1 MKSLEQLHEICERM
15 RKVVQLREEN
25 VKEILEKAAMCE
37 SGKDADGNTYR
48 THVLVCGG
56 TGCTS
61 SGSAR
66 IRERLEK
73 EIEAN
78 GLSDEVCVVKTGC
91 FGLCALGPIMIVY
104 PEGTFYSMVQEEDI
118 PEIVTEHLLKGNV
131 VKHLLYEET
140 VKADKI
146 IPLNE
151 TNFYKKQHRVAL
163 RNCGVINPEKID
175 EYIGTGG
182 YEALGIVLTE
192 KKPEDVIQI
201 LLDSGLRGRG
211 GAGFPTGLKWKFAA
225 GNDADQKYVC
235 CNADEGDPG
244 AFMDR
249 SILEGDPHAVLE
261 AMAIAGYAIGASQGY
276 IYVRAEYPIAVQ
288 RLEIAI
294 EQAREYGLLG
304 KNIFDSGF
312 DFDIELR
319 LGAGAFVCGEETALM
334 TSIEGN
340 RGEPRPRP
348 PFPALK
354 GLFQKPTILNNVET
368 YANIPQIIVNGPEW
382 FASMGTEK
390 SKGTKVFALGGK
402 IHNTGLVEIPMGTT
416 LREIVEEIGGGVP
429 NGKKFKVA
437 QTGGPSGG
445 CIPAEHLD
453 IPIDYDNLLSIGSM
467 MGSGGLIV
475 MDEDTCM
482 VDIAKFFL
490 EFTVDESCGKCTPC
504 RIGTRRMLEILE
516 KITKGQATME
526 DLDKLEELCY
536 HLQSNSLCALGQT
549 APNPV
554 LSTLRYF
561 RDEYIAH
568 IVDKKC
574 PAGVCKDL
582 LQYKIDPDKCKGCT
596 LCART
601 CPADAIIGKVKEVHM
616 INPEKC
622 LKCGACMEKCRF
634 GAIYKE

>member
-25 VKEILEKAAMCE
+25 AKEILEKAAMCE

-261 AMAIAGYAIGASQGY
+261 AMAIAGYAIGAYQGY

-429 NGKKFKVA
+429 NGKKFKAA